1 MIWSR
6 NSAASWLLKIS
17 TTVLCA
23 ASGAN
28 YKWNF
33 KFSKANS
40 TVILRNVFST
50 EECIQQQWKF
60 ECWKAS
66 SVVIFRS
73 TLSSKLTFENL
84 YRGSARGVWRQ
95 AEILKSQLAGYMCH
109 VKSLYKWH
117 SRIFTSAAWIPT
129 ARVLPP
135 LKLLKVGSVASLC
148 RACTRQQADFWE
160 ISSALHG
167 PRLLFLPHAW
177 VAAAGNVFS
186 KVSLLIELLW
196 GGYD

>member
-6 NSAASWLLKIS
+6 NSAASWLLKNS
-17 TTVLCA
+17 TAVLCA
-23 ASGAN
+23 ASGAR
-28 YKWNF
+28 YKCNF

-40 TVILRNVFST
+40 TVILRNAFST
-50 EECIQQQWKF
+50 EQCIQQQWKF

-135 LKLLKVGSVASLC
+135 LKLLKVGSVASLRRHSLGSKLTFEKFHQRC
-148 RACTRQQADFWE
+148 MDPDCSSYRTREWPLPVMFSQKSACW
-160 ISSALHG
+160 
-167 PRLLFLPHAW
+167 
-177 VAAAGNVFS
+177 
-186 KVSLLIELLW
+186 
-196 GGYD
+196 